1 MSSPSGRSGSNRPSP
16 QPSPWHREGAGRGT
30 TPSGLTSALPAAA
43 ARRRALEQRAFAV
56 FLEWGYREVIPPL
69 FEFRDVIA
77 PGLDPALLDRAYTVV
92 DRHTG
97 RLMVLRPDVTPQV
110 ARMAAQVPAQPAPDI
125 SSVLRL
131 CYRSTVF
138 RHEDAHAG
146 REREIVQ
153 VGGELIGWAGPEAD
167 AEPIAIAVE
176 TVRRA
181 GLDRFKV
188 ALGHV
193 GYLRGLLD
201 ACGVPLAARRE
212 VVSAM
217 ARRDREQMAQVLR
230 QAHVNTGMRSRLFAT
245 LSLIG
250 GAEVLRRARRML
262 PGRGGHNSRLA
273 LDRLGAVLTALQAAG
288 LAHDIMIDLGETRG
302 FEYYTGVVFEIFA
315 ERESLGGG
323 GRYDDLVG
331 QFGRPSPAT
340 GLALDIERLDRA
352 VTAAAGVKGLAAVTA
367 TQADRLD
374 ILLCLDGTLPAL
386 ARRLRDRGR
395 RVATCPPPPGPG
407 KNRSFQHLMRLARAH
422 EADRVIVA
430 GPAGRYT
437 VVDARAG
444 RRTVMTADAL
454 VESL

>member
-1 MSSPSGRSGSNRPSP
+1 MSSPSGRSGSNRRPLDRRAARPS
-16 QPSPWHREGAGRGT
+16 

-56 FLEWGYREVIPPL
+56 LLAWGYREVIPPL
-69 FEFRDVIA
+69 LEFRDVIA

-97 RLMVLRPDVTPQV
+97 RLMVLRPDVTPQI
-110 ARMAAQVPAQPAPDI
+110 ARMAAQAAAHSPASPATGG

-146 REREIVQ
+146 REREMIQ
-153 VGGELIGWAGPEAD
+153 IGGELIGWAGPEAD

-181 GLDRFKV
+181 GLSRFKV

-193 GYLRGLLD
+193 GYLRGLFD
-201 ACGVPLAARRE
+201 ACGVPVEVRRE
-212 VVSAM
+212 VESAM

-230 QAHVNTGMRSRLFAT
+230 RARVVAGMRSRLLAT

-250 GAEVLRRARRML
+250 GAEVLRRARRLL
-262 PGRGGHNSRLA
+262 PARGGHHGRLA
-273 LDRLGAVLTALQAAG
+273 LDRLGKVLTALQAAG
-288 LAHDIMIDLGETRG
+288 LARDIVIDLGETRG

-323 GRYDDLVG
+323 GRYDELVG
-331 QFGRPSPAT
+331 QFGRPLPAT

-352 VTAAAGVKGLAAVTA
+352 VTATGVKGLATDSAA
-367 TQADRLD
+367 LADRLD
-374 ILLCLDGTLPAL
+374 ILLCLDETLPAL

-395 RVATCPPPPGPG
+395 RVATCPPLSPGGPRTP
-407 KNRSFQHLMRLARAH
+407 RSFQQLIRLARAH
-422 EADRVIVA
+422 EADRVIIA

-437 VVDARAG
+437 VVDARIG

-454 VESL
+454 IESL